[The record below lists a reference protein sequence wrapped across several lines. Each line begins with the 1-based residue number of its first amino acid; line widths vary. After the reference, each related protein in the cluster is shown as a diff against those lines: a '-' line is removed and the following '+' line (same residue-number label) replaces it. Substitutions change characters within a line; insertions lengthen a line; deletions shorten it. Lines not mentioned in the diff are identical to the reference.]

1 LKSFMMRKVMP
12 LVLLSVLVIATG
24 CQSIGGLDLNKI
36 LVNQIISDSMEG
48 SMNVTLH
55 LVPEQTA
62 GTDPETLEM
71 VKAINGMQVIVE
83 SFKQQDWNTM
93 SAKGKLVITRGEI
106 PFQISISR
114 TTMIMQI
121 EGADVPIIIPLD
133 SATNP
138 LSGLTGMGATNE
150 LTTNTLQEKPITQS
164 LVSLIVKHL
173 ANPEDISL
181 QNVTETVHGESLSLY
196 KIHSE
201 IKGPE
206 IFTLLKKSL
215 RSLVMD
221 DQGLKLFIA
230 QLYDVLE
237 ASATEEDDNLLGLGL
252 GFGSMG
258 SADRELEI
266 EFLHTSIK
274 QGLLIVIMMLEDE
287 STQSE
292 LQPIMTDDTYLRS
305 DLYVDSSLNVRK
317 ADFELSVSPELE
329 NRADLSGIASI
340 QIEVHGQYWNHNRAV
355 TADTITNGDKDPLYV
370 DLTSSAGDELISILD
385 QQSVLYK
392 LLKEDLHATRKT
404 AVFYT
409 DNEYMEYELAIFK
422 NGIMTVPARSL
433 ADGLGLQL
441 DWNGVTR
448 ELSLTNPYDGTTV
461 AFKVDS
467 NIASVNGADQTM
479 PVATFLD
486 KGQTYIPLRFVTDA
500 LGAVIEWDQDTQ
512 AATVTIE

>member
-1 LKSFMMRKVMP
+1 MRKVIP
-12 LVLLSVLVIATG
+12 LVLLSVLIIATG

-55 LVPEQTA
+55 LVSEQSSE
-62 GTDPETLEM
+62 TDPETMEM
-71 VKAINGMQVIVE
+71 IKAINGMQVVVE

-106 PFQISISR
+106 PFQLSLSR
-114 TTMIMQI
+114 TVMVMQI

-133 SATNP
+133 SASNP
-138 LSGLTGMGATNE
+138 LSNITGGMSATNE
-150 LTTNTLQEKPITQS
+150 LTTNSLQEKSITQS
-164 LVSLIVKHL
+164 LVSLVIKHL

-221 DQGLKLFIA
+221 DQGLKLFIT

-237 ASATEEDDNLLGLGL
+237 ANATEEDDNLLGLGL
-252 GFGSMG
+252 GFS

-274 QGLLIVIMMLEDE
+274 QGLLIVIMTLEDE
-287 STQSE
+287 STMSE
-292 LQPIMTDDTYLRS
+292 IQPILTDDTYLRS

-317 ADFELSVSPELE
+317 ADFELSVKPELE
-329 NRADLSGIASI
+329 NADPTGISAI
-340 QIEVHGQYWNHNRAV
+340 QIESHSQFWNHNRAV
-355 TADTITNGDKDPLYV
+355 TADTLTYGDKEPLYV

-385 QQSVLYK
+385 KQSVLYK
-392 LLKEDLHATRKT
+392 LVKEDLHATRKT
-404 AVFYT
+404 AVFYA
-409 DNEYMEYELAIFK
+409 DEDYGDYMSYELAIFK

-433 ADGLGLQL
+433 ADNLGLQL

-448 ELSLTNPYDGTTV
+448 ELTLTSPFDGTIV

-467 NIASVNGADQTM
+467 NKATVNGTDQTM
-479 PVATFLD
+479 PVATFID

-500 LGAVIEWDQDTQ
+500 LGAKIEWSQETQ